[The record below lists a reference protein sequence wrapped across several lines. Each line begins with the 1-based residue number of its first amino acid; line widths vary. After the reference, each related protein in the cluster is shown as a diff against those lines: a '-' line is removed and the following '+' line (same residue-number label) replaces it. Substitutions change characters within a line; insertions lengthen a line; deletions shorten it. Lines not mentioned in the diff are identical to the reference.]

1 MFVDRTPALGEN
13 AAVTPKAPARPRRSA
28 VSAEVPAFAALAAL
42 VVVAWV
48 PAAFAVAGARGV
60 PPASHDEELVR
71 VVGLGGTG
79 IFRGIDALIAAP
91 ARIVPVGTLAFRAAF
106 AGAVLTGLAALLVF
120 VLARTMLTR
129 AFVAAGPEARTEGVA
144 LPKVLGRLPLATVL
158 AAVAAWSATLGPAFQ
173 GEGAAPGGATLG
185 ALLVLS
191 ALACHMYVAPWS
203 VTAFV
208 LGLAVS
214 HSLPVACAALLVFAP
229 RLAGLVRAA
238 RARAASREGATSR
251 EGAASRDRWA
261 PGTLTH
267 AVAAFALGLAP
278 FVAAF
283 STELRDPSSWLGS
296 FAFGALGDSSTRTS
310 FVHRADS
317 AWLWSIARR
326 DVGMVA
332 AAFAVAGVVRTSR
345 TLRARPVIG
354 PIAAV
359 VVAGVFDRLCV
370 ASVGTTAVD
379 AVTLSAIAAVF
390 LFAAVGLAWVVSAIA
405 RMPTPFA
412 HASASLV
419 VVLELVLPIRIAD
432 DTAALRSRGS
442 HAGASLE
449 VRWSDVA
456 WSALPPEG
464 VLLIDDPRMLAR
476 TTAARITGDGP
487 VAGLVVPTFAL
498 NSPRGRYALAS
509 ESKLTATY
517 RDFALGSPPEELSFS
532 TLASSRPLAL
542 SFDPAWDPK
551 LARHLV
557 PSGLLTSYEPE
568 PRGASERRRA
578 LDVSAPAIAALAK
591 VVTPSSSP
599 ELAAITA
606 RLFQSRALTL
616 AVCNEREALARVIDD
631 LTTFSPDDPLAS
643 ALTRRLVTTKG
654 TIDVRGLGR

>member
-1 MFVDRTPALGEN
+1 M
-13 AAVTPKAPARPRRSA
+13 
-28 VSAEVPAFAALAAL
+28 PAFAAPAAL
-42 VVVAWV
+42 VALVAVVAWV

-91 ARIVPVGTLAFRAAF
+91 ARIVPVGTLAFRATF

-129 AFVAAGPEARTEGVA
+129 AFVAAGDEARSEGVE

-173 GEGAAPGGATLG
+173 SEGAAPGGATLG

-191 ALACHMYVAPWS
+191 ALACHVYVARWP

-214 HSLPVACAALLVFAP
+214 HSLPVACASLLVLAP

-238 RARAASREGATSR
+238 RDRAGRDRMVRESATSSDGAMIHEATSSDGATSL
-251 EGAASRDRWA
+251 DRWA

-267 AVAAFALGLAP
+267 AAAAFVLGLAP
-278 FVAAF
+278 FVVAF

-296 FAFGALGDSSTRTS
+296 FALGALGDSSTRTS

-317 AWLWSIARR
+317 AWLWSIARS
-326 DVGMVA
+326 DIGVVA
-332 AAFAVAGVVRTSR
+332 AVFAVAGVVRMSR
-345 TLRARPVIG
+345 TPRARPVIG

-442 HAGASLE
+442 HAGASPE
-449 VRWSDVA
+449 VRWSHVA
-456 WSALPPEG
+456 WSGLPPEG
-464 VLLIDDPRMLAR
+464 AFLIDDPRMLAR
-476 TTAARITGDGP
+476 MTAARITGDGP

-509 ESKLTATY
+509 ESKLTAIY

-578 LDVSAPAIAALAK
+578 LDVSVPAIEALAK

-606 RLFQSRALTL
+606 RLFQLRALTL